1 MTYFLFI
8 LTGIIISSGF
18 IGSYLFKKRGIPD
31 NLLHIF
37 FGTLLGL
44 PDLILKNLTT
54 VIISSLGSAMLKKQ
68 DNKTVQTKEE

>member
-1 MTYFLFI
+1 M
-8 LTGIIISSGF
+8 GF

-31 NLLHIF
+31 NLLHVF